1 MKDWGWGDDSV
12 GNVLAMNVSGP
23 GLGSLMLT
31 DVWTDECGGGV
42 CNSYAQRWGEVLRV
56 SCWLD

>member
-12 GNVLAMNVSGP
+12 GNVLAMKVSGP

-31 DVWTDECGGGV
+31 DV
-42 CNSYAQRWGEVLRV
+42 
-56 SCWLD
+56 LDG